1 MDDREFMDVDPQ
13 GSHTMIESAPSTQ
26 TPDPAAPQ
34 DDFSQ
39 QAGEPQPSLLA
50 ELLDFLVNNK
60 AWWLTPI
67 IVVLLLVGLLVI
79 LGGTAAAPFIY
90 ALF

>member
-1 MDDREFMDVDPQ
+1 M
-13 GSHTMIESAPSTQ
+13 TESVPPSKPAVPTHAPEAESR
-26 TPDPAAPQ
+26 P

-50 ELLDFLVNNK
+50 ELLDFLVHNK

-67 IVVLLLVGLLVI
+67 IVVLLLVGLLVV

-90 ALF
+90 AIF